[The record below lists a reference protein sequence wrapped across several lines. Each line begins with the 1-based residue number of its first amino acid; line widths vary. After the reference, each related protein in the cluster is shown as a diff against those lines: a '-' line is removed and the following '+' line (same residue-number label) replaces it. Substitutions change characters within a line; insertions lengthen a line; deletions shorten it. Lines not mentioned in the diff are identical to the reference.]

1 MKQTEINIPDNY
13 LSAIDINGLHGR
25 MLNIPSKTK
34 KFRKSNILLLYG
46 HHSSLERMYSLAMH
60 FSNYGNIVMPDLPG
74 FGGMNS
80 FYKIGQKPTLDA
92 MADYVATFI
101 KLHYKNQKFMLCG
114 MSYGF
119 LVVTRM
125 LQKYPELTKQVTVVL
140 SVVGFTSKEDFSFD
154 NGTYMKLKYSAK
166 VLSWAPFSFITKHI
180 IITKPLIKLTYNL
193 MANKHAKMK
202 DASPE
207 ERKRRIN
214 FEVYLWKCN
223 DVRTYF
229 STSYSFLSVDLTN
242 IKKINMPLLHVT
254 VKNDQYFNEKNVEN
268 NLLKIYKDLTV
279 YTAKLPNHAP
289 TVISS
294 EKEASKIIP
303 PALGKYLKTN
313 LAAKV

>member
-1 MKQTEINIPDNY
+1 MKQTEIIIPDRY
-13 LSAIDINGLHGR
+13 LSAIDINKLHGR

-34 KFRKSNILLLYG
+34 KYQKVNILLLYG

-60 FSNYGNIVMPDLPG
+60 FSSYGNIAMPDFPG
-74 FGGMNS
+74 FGGMDS
-80 FYKIGQKPTLDA
+80 FYKIGQKPTIDA

-101 KLHYKNQKFMLCG
+101 KLHYKKQKFMLCG

-119 LVVTRM
+119 LVATRM
-125 LQKYPELTKQVTVVL
+125 LQKYPELINQVTLVL
-140 SVVGFTSKEDFSFD
+140 SVVGFTSKDDFSFK
-154 NGTYMKLKYSAK
+154 NSTYRQLTYSAK
-166 VLSWAPFSFITKHI
+166 ILSYAPLSFLVKHL
-180 IITKPLIKLTYNL
+180 IITKPLIKLTYTVL
-193 MANKHAKMK
+193 SNKHAKMK
-202 DASPE
+202 DADSV

-229 STSYSFLSVDLTN
+229 YTSNDFLKVDLTLYN
-242 IKKINMPLLHVT
+242 KIDSSVLHVK
-254 VKNDQYFNEKNVEN
+254 VKDDQYFNEINVEKN
-268 NLLKIYKDLTV
+268 MLKIYEKINV

-303 PALGKYLKTN
+303 PALSKYLKTN
-313 LAAKV
+313 LVTRV